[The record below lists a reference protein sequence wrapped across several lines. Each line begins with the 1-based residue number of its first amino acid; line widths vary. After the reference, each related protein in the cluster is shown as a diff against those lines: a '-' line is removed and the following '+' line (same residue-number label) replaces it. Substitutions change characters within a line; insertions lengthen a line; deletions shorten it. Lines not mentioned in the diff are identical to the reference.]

1 MFELTDALIAELQT
15 MDTPTVCNALE
26 LLVPKRRGY
35 GYTTEPLVCTRPEL
49 KPMVGIARTA
59 TIRSAHPGDLVGPE
73 ARQLSDG
80 YYAYIDAGAKPS
92 IIVIQD
98 IDEQKGYGSYWGEVN
113 SAIHSGFGCVGL
125 VTDGGVRDLPDIA
138 PGFQMLAGRVIPS
151 HAYVHVVDF
160 ARPVNVAGMRV
171 RDGDLIHADQHGAVV
186 IPHDVAAKVRGAA
199 DEVIKREKVII
210 EAARQPGFNIDKL
223 RAAQGKAAEL
233 H

>member
-59 TIRSAHPGDLVGPE
+59 TIRSAHPGDLVGSE

-125 VTDGGVRDLPDIA
+125 VTDGGVRDLSDIA

-171 RDGDLIHADQHGAVV
+171 RDGDLLHADQHGAVV